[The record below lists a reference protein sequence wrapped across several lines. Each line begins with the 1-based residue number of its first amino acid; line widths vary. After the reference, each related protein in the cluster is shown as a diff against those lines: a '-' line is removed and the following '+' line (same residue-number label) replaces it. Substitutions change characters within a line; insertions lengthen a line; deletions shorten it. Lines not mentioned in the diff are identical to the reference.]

1 MFQKCADQLCVH
13 LFRHAGTKTAKG
25 RRIAPCASMLPRRG
39 WTIARCKFVKRVPGP
54 RKENF
59 ARSCYELRRCE
70 IDVVLVW
77 RLDRWG
83 RSVTD
88 LLTTL
93 QDHLE
98 VGFVSLTQALDLT
111 TPAGRAMAGR
121 LAVLWEKLGRPSGC
135 AWICERSLPA
145 AEAGYLRG
153 PRDIQPVRRVRA
165 LSVANSAIARSAARR
180 PRHPL
185 PR

>member
-1 MFQKCADQLCVH
+1 M
-13 LFRHAGTKTAKG
+13 
-25 RRIAPCASMLPRRG
+25 
-39 WTIARCKFVKRVPGP
+39 
-54 RKENF
+54 
-59 ARSCYELRRCE
+59 
-70 IDVVLVW
+70 VLVW

-93 QDHLE
+93 QELAHLE
-98 VGFVSLTQALDLT
+98 VGFVSLAKALDLT

-121 LAVLWEKLGRPSGC
+121 LAVLWEKLGRPSAC
-135 AWICERSLPA
+135 AWISERSLPA